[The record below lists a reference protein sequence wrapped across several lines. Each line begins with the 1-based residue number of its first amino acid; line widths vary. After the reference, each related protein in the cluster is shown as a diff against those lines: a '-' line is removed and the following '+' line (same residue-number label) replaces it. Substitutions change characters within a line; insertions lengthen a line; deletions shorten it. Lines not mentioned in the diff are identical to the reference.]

1 MKPDMSHHLVVV
13 PRPHGMQALCQREF
27 ELELIEIKEIFLS
40 TAGFIL
46 PLERH
51 IVDRRAGF
59 AG

>member
-1 MKPDMSHHLVVV
+1 
-13 PRPHGMQALCQREF
+13 MQALCQREF